1 MNIPDGVKEVLRV
14 LSAHGFE
21 GFVVGGAVRDILM
34 GKKPHDWDIT
44 TNARPQQVRELF
56 SKVIDTGVKHELF
69 FKTEGSQIF

>member
-56 SKVIDTGVKHELF
+56 
-69 FKTEGSQIF
+69 FKSD